1 MTSFFYSDKNTTN
14 QKINAFAGF
23 EIVVKR
29 EDEIHPVVSGN
40 KFRKLKYNLLAIQA
54 QKQFPILSFGGAFS
68 NHLAAL
74 AVAANQLTIPAIGI
88 VRGEEWAKK
97 IVKSATLSFCANQG
111 MQLKA
116 VSRERYR
123 LKEKGDEVLALQQKF
138 PHLVCLPEGGT
149 NALAVQGCEEIVTPK
164 DHSFDVI
171 CASVG
176 TGGTLA
182 GLIESSSSYQHIL
195 GFMALQDASVTATI
209 SRFTSKTNWELVHDY
224 TFGGY
229 AKISPPFIAFLNRFY
244 QQYGI
249 PLDPIYTGKMVFGI
263 FDLIQKQKWKWGQK
277 ILIIHSGGL
286 QGIAGINAKLQKK
299 GEPLLNYSS
308 HY

>member
-1 MTSFFYSDKNTTN
+1 
-14 QKINAFAGF
+14 
-23 EIVVKR
+23 
-29 EDEIHPVVSGN
+29 
-40 KFRKLKYNLLAIQA
+40 
-54 QKQFPILSFGGAFS
+54 
-68 NHLAAL
+68 
-74 AVAANQLTIPAIGI
+74 
-88 VRGEEWAKK
+88 
-97 IVKSATLSFCANQG
+97 
-111 MQLKA
+111 
-116 VSRERYR
+116 
-123 LKEKGDEVLALQQKF
+123 
-138 PHLVCLPEGGT
+138 
-149 NALAVQGCEEIVTPK
+149 
-164 DHSFDVI
+164 
-171 CASVG
+171 
-176 TGGTLA
+176 
-182 GLIESSSSYQHIL
+182 
-195 GFMALQDASVTATI
+195 MALQDASVTATI